1 MSGLRSHWPNADAA
15 RPIAIRAAVLR
26 ADVDPAVVARV
37 EVRAVRVDVR
47 ADRADDRATARVTTG
62 SPATRPPRRRTRRP
76 GPRSR

>member
-1 MSGLRSHWPNADAA
+1 MSGRRSHWPNADAA

-26 ADVDPAVVARV
+26 AAADRCGVARV
-37 EVRAVRVDVR
+37 EVRGVRADVR
-47 ADRADDRATARVTTG
+47 ADRADDRATARVTAG